1 MIIQNITEYGVTCL
15 NKLNAITYANKDI
28 SYKLQEYIKGLK
40 KGVPIGLGY
49 ISVSFTFGMMV
60 VTGGLSPYVA
70 LIISMTNL
78 TSAGQFAGL
87 GLIFNHAS
95 YLEIALTTFVIN
107 LRYMLMSLSLSQK
120 LDPSINLLKR
130 GIMAFGVTDET
141 FTVASL
147 EKETLTS
154 GYMFGLIT
162 MPYIGWAL
170 GTYIGAVATTFL
182 SNDLRNSLGIA
193 LYAMF
198 IALIIPEMKKS
209 KPILLVVVI
218 AVAFSCIFKYVPYIC
233 KISSGFAVIICTILA
248 AGTAAYFFPI
258 KEDK

>member
-1 MIIQNITEYGVTCL
+1 MAYL
-15 NKLNAITYANKDI
+15 NKFNTLAYKNKDT
-28 SYKLQEYIKGLK
+28 SFAMQEYIKGFK
-40 KGVPIGLGY
+40 KGIPIGLGY

-60 VTGGLSPYVA
+60 VTGGLSPYIA
-70 LIISMTNL
+70 LLISMTNL

-95 YLEIALTTFVIN
+95 YVEIALTTFVIN
-107 LRYMLMSLSLSQK
+107 LRYSLMSLSLSQK
-120 LDPSINLLKR
+120 LDPATNLLKR
-130 GIMAFGVTDET
+130 GIMSFGVTDET

-147 EKETLTS
+147 EEDTLTS
-154 GYMFGLIT
+154 QYMFGLIT
-162 MPYIGWAL
+162 MPYLGWAF

-198 IALIIPEMKKS
+198 IALIIPEVRKS
-209 KPILLVVVI
+209 KPILIVVLI
-218 AVAFSCIFKYVPYIC
+218 AVTFSCIFKYVPYVC
-233 KISSGFAVIICTILA
+233 KISSGFAVIICTIMA
-248 AGTAAYFFPI
+248 AGIGAYFFPI